1 MKNNFIHRKK
11 SLQKLSTCLIL
22 MFFLF
27 IGVSQA
33 LADFEKG
40 LLALR
45 KGDYTS
51 SFREFRSLAE
61 HGHAKSQL
69 QLGIMY
75 EMGLG
80 TEKDYSEAAK
90 WYQKAAIKGEK
101 EAQKR
106 LLEMKK
112 KGRNANSHPPIPE
125 NYTGNIT
132 EPQTQFDIG
141 VMYYK
146 GIGVDKNPNTAYRWF
161 YMAANQGHAQA
172 QNYVAVMLSK
182 GIGTKP
188 NSSKAYTWFLE
199 AAEQGCAD
207 AQFNLGLQLSSGEGK
222 GMPRHY
228 SLAYMWFE
236 IAAQNGIF
244 EAREKQAQLAKLM
257 REDQIEVAKIR
268 ASEWHSKHETEK

>member
-146 GIGVDKNPNTAYRWF
+146 GIG
-161 YMAANQGHAQA
+161 
-172 QNYVAVMLSK
+172 
-182 GIGTKP
+182 KP

-236 IAAQNGIF
+236 IAGQNGIP

>member
-106 LLEMKK
+106 LL
-112 KGRNANSHPPIPE
+112 
-125 NYTGNIT
+125 
-132 EPQTQFDIG
+132 
-141 VMYYK
+141 
-146 GIGVDKNPNTAYRWF
+146 
-161 YMAANQGHAQA
+161 
-172 QNYVAVMLSK
+172 
-182 GIGTKP
+182 
-188 NSSKAYTWFLE
+188 
-199 AAEQGCAD
+199 
-207 AQFNLGLQLSSGEGK
+207 
-222 GMPRHY
+222 
-228 SLAYMWFE
+228 
-236 IAAQNGIF
+236 
-244 EAREKQAQLAKLM
+244 
-257 REDQIEVAKIR
+257 
-268 ASEWHSKHETEK
+268 